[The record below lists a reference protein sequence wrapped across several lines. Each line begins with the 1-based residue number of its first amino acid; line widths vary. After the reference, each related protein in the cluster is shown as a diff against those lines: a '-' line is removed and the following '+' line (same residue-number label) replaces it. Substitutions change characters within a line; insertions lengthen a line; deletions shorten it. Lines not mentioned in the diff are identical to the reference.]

1 MSLNEIGAMPVA
13 DSAAANAHLYLW
25 VTNSFLGEGLD
36 VMKQWGFTYKTH
48 LVWTKPQLGLG
59 NYFRNSHEVLF
70 FGVRGRLPTK
80 VNNLMTW
87 IPWPRERHSKKPAVF
102 YNVIEEASPG
112 PYLELFARERRP
124 GWDAWGNEV

>member
-1 MSLNEIGAMPVA
+1 MPCRWPTPLVP
-13 DSAAANAHLYLW
+13 NAHLYLW

-70 FGVRGRLPTK
+70 YRS
-80 VNNLMTW
+80 
-87 IPWPRERHSKKPAVF
+87 PREIADQGEQPHDVDSMATRAPLQ
-102 YNVIEEASPG
+102 EASG
-112 PYLELFARERRP
+112 VLQRH
-124 GWDAWGNEV
+124 